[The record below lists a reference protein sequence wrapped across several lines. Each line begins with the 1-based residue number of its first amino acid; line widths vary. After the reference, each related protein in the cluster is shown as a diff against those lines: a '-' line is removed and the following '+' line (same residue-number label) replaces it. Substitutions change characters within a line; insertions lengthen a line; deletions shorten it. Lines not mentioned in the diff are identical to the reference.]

1 MTQKISIELP
11 GLCLP
16 LAQKRPCCTNV
27 HDGLHV
33 LRVQRAFEAC
43 GLATLTGGQDEDN
56 EDDDENAMSRRKR
69 GSGSGSSSRKPAMTA
84 PDFAQLGLCVALA
97 RTILVQWGAVANRR
111 ALIVMRRGGLAP
123 AVVNAILLRIGAHN
137 RTTAAVCVAAVHEEL
152 LLLLQSTSTT
162 TTKEDDAAR
171 STLVFFQ
178 EQPELRLCV
187 EAHRVIARTLGALYA
202 HIGHRHSM
210 CACGGCGF
218 LLLLSQE

>member
-1 MTQKISIELP
+1 MSHPEIELP

-16 LAQKRPCCTNV
+16 LAQKRPCCTKL
-27 HDGLHV
+27 HQGLDLH
-33 LRVQRAFEAC
+33 RVQRAFDAC
-43 GLATLTGGQDEDN
+43 AGATLTGGQDDNDN

-69 GSGSGSSSRKPAMTA
+69 GSGSGSGSRKPAMTA

-152 LLLLQSTSTT
+152 LLLLQATSTT

-202 HIGHRHSM
+202 HVGHRHSM

-218 LLLLSQE
+218 LLLVS

>member
-1 MTQKISIELP
+1 MSHPEIELP

-16 LAQKRPCCTNV
+16 LAQKRPCCTKL
-27 HDGLHV
+27 HQGLDLH
-33 LRVQRAFEAC
+33 RVQRAFEAS
-43 GLATLTGGQDEDN
+43 GLAALTGGQDDNDN

-69 GSGSGSSSRKPAMTA
+69 GSGSGSSRKPAMTA
-84 PDFAQLGLCVALA
+84 PDCAQLGLCVALA

-152 LLLLQSTSTT
+152 LLLLQATSTT

-202 HIGHRHSM
+202 HVGHRHSM

-218 LLLLSQE
+218 LLLVS

>member
-1 MTQKISIELP
+1 MTHVELP

-16 LAQKRPCCTNV
+16 LAQKRPCCKNV

-43 GLATLTGGQDEDN
+43 GHAIPSQDDDDDN
-56 EDDDENAMSRRKR
+56 DDENAMSRKKR
-69 GSGSGSSSRKPAMTA
+69 GSGSGSSSKPPMTGA
-84 PDFAQLGLCVALA
+84 DFAQLGLCVALA

-152 LLLLQSTSTT
+152 LLLLQATSAT
-162 TTKEDDAAR
+162 EDDAAR